1 MTWWCLIFK
10 LNVIIKKYIK
20 IENFYFELYHFF
32 STFPSLCFFNQINDF
47 YFFKSYRSNLLMSVY
62 VSKRLTCHIYVIT
75 SSNKSPYRNHK
86 LHSMD
91 KTEQY
96 HLITGA
102 VSSLLEKTG
111 VMKELLTYARKW
123 KRSWFDVKVSFR
135 QIIMTGMES
144 ASHRAHHILSYNTC
158 VRLYWLTVMSHVIPH
173 ILWGQNVQ
181 LFEGFYI
188 V

>member
-1 MTWWCLIFK
+1 MSQNIS
-10 LNVIIKKYIK
+10 IKKAFILNNNVKGSCDMMMPNIQIKCHHKKIYIK

-111 VMKELLTYARKW
+111 VMKELLTYARK
-123 KRSWFDVKVSFR
+123 
-135 QIIMTGMES
+135 
-144 ASHRAHHILSYNTC
+144 
-158 VRLYWLTVMSHVIPH
+158 
-173 ILWGQNVQ
+173 
-181 LFEGFYI
+181 
-188 V
+188 